1 MLEHHRAAT
10 HHAVVAD
17 TREVKQR
24 GADADV
30 RARADLCATA
40 EATLRREVRELTD
53 DAIVFDDAGGVENR
67 AVVHAGFGVH
77 HHAGHGHH
85 PGAEK
90 SSGRNDARGVNERR
104 QLMPLRLQSAR
115 DALPGAVVADAQRDD
130 ARRLAV
136 EKRSAAQHREPQHLG
151 TGGNAVVDE
160 AVDRMPAG
168 LHHFCDDASVA
179 TGSEH
184 ENARGRHA
192 PQYMDGVKR
201 EQHLRLKR
209 LFDIAASAAGLVVA
223 APALVAAATAVRVS
237 MGAPVFFRQT
247 RPGKGGK
254 PFSIFKFR
262 TMSDARGPDGAL
274 LPDAERL
281 TAVGR
286 FIRESSLDE
295 LPQLLNVLK
304 GDMSLV
310 GPRPLLMRYLPRYSE
325 RQARRHEMRPGI
337 TGLAQVRGRNSL
349 SWPQKFELDVKYVDE
364 FSLWLDAKILLETV
378 SRVVKRDGIAAAAHA
393 TMPEFM
399 GNEAE

>member
-1 MLEHHRAAT
+1 
-10 HHAVVAD
+10 
-17 TREVKQR
+17 
-24 GADADV
+24 
-30 RARADLCATA
+30 
-40 EATLRREVRELTD
+40 
-53 DAIVFDDAGGVENR
+53 
-67 AVVHAGFGVH
+67 
-77 HHAGHGHH
+77 
-85 PGAEK
+85 
-90 SSGRNDARGVNERR
+90 
-104 QLMPLRLQSAR
+104 
-115 DALPGAVVADAQRDD
+115 
-130 ARRLAV
+130 
-136 EKRSAAQHREPQHLG
+136 
-151 TGGNAVVDE
+151 
-160 AVDRMPAG
+160 
-168 LHHFCDDASVA
+168 
-179 TGSEH
+179 
-184 ENARGRHA
+184 
-192 PQYMDGVKR
+192 MDGVKR